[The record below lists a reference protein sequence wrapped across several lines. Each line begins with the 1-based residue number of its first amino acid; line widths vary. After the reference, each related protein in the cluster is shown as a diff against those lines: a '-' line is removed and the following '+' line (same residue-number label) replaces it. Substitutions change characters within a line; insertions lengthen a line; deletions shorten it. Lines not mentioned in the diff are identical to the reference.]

1 MLPLRADP
9 QFPQQVM
16 QLRLPSPLVLV
27 MTALGLVLQWLLCT
41 VYVHVIAG
49 YFTGSHLGGSSG
61 GSEIPISYL
70 MTAAATATCAL
81 YCEGRAGPSRVIVI
95 IQLVAI
101 VIPLQSLLAAHFEL
115 AQPEFAAAVGLAYI
129 GSLAFAGVMPDLR
142 LPVMGTAPRVMLL
155 IFAGL
160 VSAYVYVTSIASGAL
175 THLSFNLATV
185 YEVREEFFEHP
196 APLLGYLVPWQGY
209 VLNPALMLIALARR
223 SLVLGAVGLAMQLLL
238 FGMTGFRAFL
248 FLPLLLLAVYLAGR
262 RRNLMAAALVGLLAL
277 IVVALS
283 LYAWLDEPLIPA
295 LLIDRVIVIPAEVHY
310 WYYDYFGI
318 HRQAPLQLSQ
328 SLFSFLS
335 TSHYSAPVPEVI
347 GWRYLGSAASANVGL
362 FGDAFAN
369 FGFAGCGI
377 FALLFALI
385 LKAIDA
391 AADATDMRVAAAL
404 VAMPA
409 FELVNSGL
417 LTTLLT
423 HGLALTI
430 IVLWAFGSRARG
442 TEAAGARG

>member
-209 VLNPALMLIALARR
+209 VLNPALMLIALA
-223 SLVLGAVGLAMQLLL
+223 
-238 FGMTGFRAFL
+238 
-248 FLPLLLLAVYLAGR
+248 GR